1 MKMLPKGKYVLF
13 QAFNDDDKLIYGIL
27 ERDEYGLEKMSNR
40 DSLYTHIAVGDDKE
54 PLKRILEEL
63 NLLRDELERADECIE
78 TLQDDKRKMMRQY
91 SNDIRSMVR

>member
-78 TLQDDKRKMMRQY
+78 TLQE
-91 SNDIRSMVR
+91 DIEKLVER

>member
-1 MKMLPKGKYVLF
+1 
-13 QAFNDDDKLIYGIL
+13 
-27 ERDEYGLEKMSNR
+27 MSNR

-78 TLQDDKRKMMRQY
+78 TLQE
-91 SNDIRSMVR
+91 DIEKLVER

>member
-1 MKMLPKGKYVLF
+1 MKMLPKGK
-13 QAFNDDDKLIYGIL
+13 
-27 ERDEYGLEKMSNR
+27 YGLEKMSNR

-78 TLQDDKRKMMRQY
+78 TLQDDIEKLVERWWDNTVM
-91 SNDIRSMVR
+91 ILGLW

>member
-1 MKMLPKGKYVLF
+1 MLPKGKYVLF

>member
-1 MKMLPKGKYVLF
+1 MNILPTPKGKYVLF

-40 DSLYTHIAVGDDKE
+40 DALYTHIAVGDDKE

-63 NLLRDELERADECIE
+63 NLLRDELERADKVIE
-78 TLQDDKRKMMRQY
+78 KYVTNKNQ
-91 SNDIRSMVR
+91 